1 VFDVR
6 LRDKPDDRTVVS
18 RSTHDPA
25 VTDKIHGEGV
35 RAARE
40 ADRADRAADRAA
52 AHRAADRAETG
63 SETGPVERAAPPV
76 PAGPRPR
83 ASLLATLSLIA
94 GVAAALLVLSGAL
107 AGYGV
112 ALGVL
117 TLILAVAGISAT
129 RRRHVAGKAD
139 AIIGLVLGL
148 GAVVVGVLA
157 LTGSLSW
164 LTLDTTPVTNA
175 RRWLDATFIHGF

>member
-40 ADRADRAADRAA
+40 ADRADRAA
-52 AHRAADRAETG
+52 AHRAADRA
-63 SETGPVERAAPPV
+63 ETGPVERAAPPV